1 VQLAQAG
8 GPIEQAVAELRAL
21 AAGRGD
27 LLAEQAG
34 IMVGAWSAR
43 VDTRDHLLAAAL
55 LMLAGADHDAI
66 ARRVDVGRERA
77 MTPATASEGAGSGQ
91 NAPLFTTVHST
102 ITQPAGAGQWRD
114 RDHLRRPAA
123 RVEVRVVSR
132 WQRARSSAR
141 SRSR

>member
-1 VQLAQAG
+1 MPTGRRKPDPDRILCARMSESAVRLAQAV

-34 IMVGAWSAR
+34 IMV
-43 VDTRDHLLAAAL
+43 
-55 LMLAGADHDAI
+55 
-66 ARRVDVGRERA
+66 
-77 MTPATASEGAGSGQ
+77 GAGSGQ

>member
-1 VQLAQAG
+1 MPTARRKPDPDRILCARLSGSAVRLARAG

-77 MTPATASEGAGSGQ
+77 MTPR
-91 NAPLFTTVHST
+91 HS
-102 ITQPAGAGQWRD
+102 I
-114 RDHLRRPAA
+114 
-123 RVEVRVVSR
+123 
-132 WQRARSSAR
+132 
-141 SRSR
+141 